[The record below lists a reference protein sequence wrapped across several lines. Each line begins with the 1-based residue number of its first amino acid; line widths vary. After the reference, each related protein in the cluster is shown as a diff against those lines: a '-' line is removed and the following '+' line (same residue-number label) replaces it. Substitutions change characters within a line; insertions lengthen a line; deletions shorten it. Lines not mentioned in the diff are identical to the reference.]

1 MEDPASVARCTV
13 VVVPWSLRRG
23 FGRAGRGYS
32 SVMER
37 SLQNTDNFRSEIER
51 RLDEF
56 ESTVTQRLDELE
68 RRLPPIPRKV
78 VVLGRAGADR
88 IGATTADIARDVRR
102 QLSRVTSVAGP
113 AVNTSVGQTRS
124 AFERTVTT
132 ARDNTNEAVG
142 QARAQTA
149 RSGRAAERGAVALLD
164 DAARAIEPSDG
175 SPAALD
181 EWTKAELYDRAQ
193 ELDIQGRSTMDKREL
208 IDAIHA
214 S

>member
-1 MEDPASVARCTV
+1 MTLTD
-13 VVVPWSLRRG
+13 
-23 FGRAGRGYS
+23 
-32 SVMER
+32 
-37 SLQNTDNFRSEIER
+37 QNTNDFRSEVER

-56 ESTVTQRLDELE
+56 ESTITQRLDDLE

-78 VVLGRAGADR
+78 VTLGRAGADR
-88 IGATTADIARDVRR
+88 IGATTGDIARDVGR
-102 QLSRVTSVAGP
+102 QLSRVTTVAGH

-124 AFERTVTT
+124 AFDRTAKA

-142 QARAQTA
+142 QARAQTS

-164 DAARAIEPSDG
+164 DAARAVEPSDG

-193 ELDIQGRSTMDKREL
+193 ELDIPGRSTMDKREL
-208 IDAIHA
+208 IDAIH
-214 S
+214 SS

>member
-1 MEDPASVARCTV
+1 MEDPANGARCAG
-13 VVVPWSLRRG
+13 VVVPW
-23 FGRAGRGYS
+23 FRAS
-32 SVMER
+32 R
-37 SLQNTDNFRSEIER
+37 SRVLTSHGTFKQNTDNFRSEIER

-56 ESTVTQRLDELE
+56 ESTVTQRLDDLE

-88 IGATTADIARDVRR
+88 IGATTGDIARDVSR
-102 QLSRVTSVAGP
+102 QLSRVTTVAGH

-124 AFERTVTT
+124 AFDRTTT
-132 ARDNTNEAVG
+132 A
-142 QARAQTA
+142 ARKTRTKPSVRRALETA

-175 SPAALD
+175 TPAALD

-208 IDAIHA
+208 IDAIH
-214 S
+214 SS